1 MPNIFGLILTCV
13 IVVIVFSLL
22 LFLIKRYKKCPSD
35 KVMVIYGKVGSNKDG
50 STRSAKCIHGGAA
63 FIWPVIQSY
72 EFLDLTPMSI
82 SVDLENALSRQN
94 IRINV
99 PSRFT
104 VGVSTEPGVMQNA
117 AERLLGLKL
126 QEIQELAKD
135 IIFGQLRLVIATM
148 DIEEINTD
156 RDKFL
161 EAVSRNVEGELKK
174 IGLRLINVNVT
185 DISDESGYIDALGK
199 EAAAKAIN
207 DAKKNVAEK
216 DRDGS
221 IGEAQARRDQR
232 IQVAQAD
239 ASAIQG
245 ENSSKVEVA
254 MSNAQRREKEAEATR
269 IATAA
274 EKIAAAQALEEAY
287 AAEQKAEAARA
298 QREKA
303 TQEAD
308 VIVKTE
314 IDKRRRE
321 LEAEAEAEQ
330 IRRRAKGEADA
341 ILASHVTAV
350 VADAQVEADFDDDED
365 DEPAEKAA
373 APAEMGE
380 LKLTPRAKKYMK
392 DNGIAAADVSSIQ
405 GTGFQGGITERDIKA
420 SPLARKLAEKTG
432 VDLSTVQG
440 TGAGEKI
447 MKKDVERAAA
457 AAASSGS
464 DELQIASVVPYKGV
478 RKIIGDKLAHSKFTA
493 PHLYFTDAV
502 DTTNLTA
509 FRKQLNENSEVR
521 IAVSDLLIMAACKA
535 LKKFPGINVTL
546 KEDQIVTYKS
556 INIGTAV
563 AGDNGL
569 VVPVVKNVQNK
580 SLTDVAAESKDLVA
594 RAKEG
599 RLKPEEYSNGTF
611 SISNLGMFG
620 IGNFT
625 AIINAP
631 EAAILSVSSVRKTP
645 VVITDENGEDTIAIR
660 PMMNIQLSVDH
671 RLIDGL
677 LASQFVEYMKQLLE
691 NPVQILM

>member
-221 IGEAQARRDQR
+221 IGERSLAFYERLARGGVSYIVIGDVAPVMTASPTPKLATDAQIPTFKAL
-232 IQVAQAD
+232 AD
-239 ASAIQG
+239 AGVKELIVIAQDITRYGIDLYHKRMLG
-245 ENSSKVEVA
+245 ELLTELIMNGLSGRPGQEGEGVPRFDPE
-254 MSNAQRREKEAEATR
+254 
-269 IATAA
+269 
-274 EKIAAAQALEEAY
+274 
-287 AAEQKAEAARA
+287 RA
-298 QREKA
+298 PWL
-303 TQEAD
+303 
-308 VIVKTE
+308 VYI
-314 IDKRRRE
+314 
-321 LEAEAEAEQ
+321 
-330 IRRRAKGEADA
+330 AKGMKWVDPGISLIACGYEQSADWNY
-341 ILASHVTAV
+341 T
-350 VADAQVEADFDDDED
+350 VAKEIGSLIDYISAHHYSVGWGPFQKDDYLGCLYIPE
-365 DEPAEKAA
+365 
-373 APAEMGE
+373 
-380 LKLTPRAKKYMK
+380 YM
-392 DNGIAAADVSSIQ
+392 N
-405 GTGFQGGITERDIKA
+405 R
-420 SPLARKLAEKTG
+420 L
-432 VDLSTVQG
+432 
-440 TGAGEKI
+440 
-447 MKKDVERAAA
+447 
-457 AAASSGS
+457 
-464 DELQIASVVPYKGV
+464 
-478 RKIIGDKLAHSKFTA
+478 
-493 PHLYFTDAV
+493 
-502 DTTNLTA
+502 TNLTLSA
-509 FRKQLNENSEVR
+509 VNAGLNDVTDHIKVAWDEWNLFGWIFNGVDDDASYTMQDVITTALVLNFFIQNSDKIGMANYSTFVN
-521 IAVSDLLIMAACKA
+521 INGAVSTHDDQMVKRAQFYVFDLIGNHTGSQAVEVYEEGEAMDIKVSQSKKIGRPDLGIDLTKTDDTVEEKWVKVNAVDCAATIDESGMLYLSLINKLPDRDADVVIDLDGWKEFEVACSA
-535 LKKFPGINVTL
+535 EIYHDDLSACNTLEHPDTVSIREGAQPMVSGNRLEVTL
-546 KEDQIVTYKS
+546 KKHSV
-556 INIGTAV
+556 
-563 AGDNGL
+563 
-569 VVPVVKNVQNK
+569 
-580 SLTDVAAESKDLVA
+580 
-594 RAKEG
+594 
-599 RLKPEEYSNGTF
+599 
-611 SISNLGMFG
+611 NL
-620 IGNFT
+620 
-625 AIINAP
+625 
-631 EAAILSVSSVRKTP
+631 
-645 VVITDENGEDTIAIR
+645 
-660 PMMNIQLSVDH
+660 IQL
-671 RLIDGL
+671 
-677 LASQFVEYMKQLLE
+677 QKK
-691 NPVQILM
+691 